1 MIIRK
6 KKVKPVIIYRL
17 KEQAYINVGFKKK
30 EWRELA
36 FNFKQFY
43 LLDMPIL
50 FTLHLLL

>member
-1 MIIRK
+1 MSD
-6 KKVKPVIIYRL
+6 L
-17 KEQAYINVGFKKK
+17 KKK

-50 FTLHLLL
+50 FTVHL